1 MFEDMDNSTKE
12 AYMDSHEI
20 DSIRGKA
27 TIPLWPDAGRLLG
40 VSRNVAYDAARRGA
54 IPTLKLGKNIRVPV
68 PKLLAMLG
76 VVDREP
82 APLKAS

>member
-1 MFEDMDNSTKE
+1 
-12 AYMDSHEI
+12 MDSHEI
-20 DSIRGKA
+20 DTIRGKA

-40 VSRNVAYDAARRGA
+40 ISRNVAYDAARKGA

-76 VVDREP
+76 VGDP
-82 APLKAS
+82 AAPAA

>member
-1 MFEDMDNSTKE
+1 MFGDMNNPTEE
-12 AYMDSHEI
+12 APVDSHEI
-20 DSIRGKA
+20 DTIRGKA

-40 VSRNVAYDAARRGA
+40 ISRNVAYDAARRGA

-82 APLKAS
+82 ATPAA

>member
-1 MFEDMDNSTKE
+1 MFGDMDNSAEE
-12 AYMDSHEI
+12 AHMDSHEI
-20 DSIRGKA
+20 DTIRGKA

-40 VSRNVAYDAARRGA
+40 ISRNVAYDAARKGA

-82 APLKAS
+82 AAPAA

>member
-1 MFEDMDNSTKE
+1 MFGDMDNSAEE
-12 AYMDSHEI
+12 AHMDSHEI
-20 DSIRGKA
+20 DAIRGKA

-40 VSRNVAYDAARRGA
+40 ISRNVAYDAARRGA

-76 VVDREP
+76 VGDP
-82 APLKAS
+82 AAPAA